1 MAGESMTAR
10 EARAAQRR
18 RRAAVGEPRTSD
30 FRVKVTAAERAD
42 LERVAAARRVTVARL
57 LIDSTLTPERL
68 GLDAASFEA
77 TVELRG
83 ARRDLGR
90 VGENINQLTKIAH
103 VTGRVP
109 ELAPALAQLRELRE
123 RIS

>member
-1 MAGESMTAR
+1 MTAR

-68 GLDAASFEA
+68 GWTRRASRRRWSCAA
-77 TVELRG
+77 RG
-83 ARRDLGR
+83 ATWGASGR
-90 VGENINQLTKIAH
+90 TS
-103 VTGRVP
+103 T
-109 ELAPALAQLRELRE
+109 
-123 RIS
+123 S